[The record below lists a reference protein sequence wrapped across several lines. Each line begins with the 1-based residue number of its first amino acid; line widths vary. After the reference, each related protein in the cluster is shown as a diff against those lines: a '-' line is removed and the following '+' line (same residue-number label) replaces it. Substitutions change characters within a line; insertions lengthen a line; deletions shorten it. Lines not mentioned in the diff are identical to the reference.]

1 MASGT
6 PLLDS
11 PETSHLPNTGPRRS
25 RSRGF
30 LAIAAILVACLGSGL
45 LTSCESTKPDRDAV
59 INAVNASRKAAGLAP
74 LVENVTLDIKADNWA
89 QKLRNEC
96 RLSHSRLADG
106 APGEWRKLGE
116 NVGYGGTIAQVH
128 TAYLNSPGHKA
139 NILDPSFTSMGAAAV
154 WGMCDGQYRVF
165 TVQVFMKS

>member
-1 MASGT
+1 MDRLNTSKDGWGRSARRTASIITALFLLVGFASG
-6 PLLDS
+6 
-11 PETSHLPNTGPRRS
+11 
-25 RSRGF
+25 
-30 LAIAAILVACLGSGL
+30 
-45 LTSCESTKPDRDAV
+45 CESTDAERNEV
-59 INAVNASRKAAGLAP
+59 VSLVNQTRAASGLGQLAGNA
-74 LVENVTLDIKADNWA
+74 TLDIKADNWA